1 MLCFCGTFDVDVGSL
16 NDDCVCGGGN
26 CCFWNTC
33 WRRISIRLFG
43 TMTLFAV
50 LLFESFIGV
59 YSCNIRYKDGS
70 TIIVRDIMTSLESV
84 VVVDL
89 AFGSSPV
96 LIVSVDM
103 ASVTD
108 GSWRSCWCC
117 SWLNSLKVVVVT
129 DAPEVFI
136 TLLGSMLIGI
146 CNSCNICI
154 TIESYLVG

>member
-1 MLCFCGTFDVDVGSL
+1 
-16 NDDCVCGGGN
+16 
-26 CCFWNTC
+26 
-33 WRRISIRLFG
+33 
-43 TMTLFAV
+43 MTLFAV

-108 GSWRSCWCC
+108 GS
-117 SWLNSLKVVVVT
+117 
-129 DAPEVFI
+129 
-136 TLLGSMLIGI
+136 
-146 CNSCNICI
+146 
-154 TIESYLVG
+154 